1 MRKLNPLTLSLIAG
15 AAGLGAFCGQAA
27 ASAVLPTTSVL
38 IINEADKEGS
48 IGIKNTDKEPVLLYT
63 KIGRLD
69 DEDLDAAL
77 IPTPA
82 AVVVQPGETQ
92 IVRVLYR
99 SNKALD
105 REHLARVMFM
115 GIPPKSD
122 KPGRISM
129 MLGQDLPVVIRPKGY
144 KPVDNK
150 WEYMKWRFK
159 GDQLCVSNDTKY
171 AVRFVNNVKLVPDNT
186 DVAMPKPYALPGS
199 DNCAALPAG
208 YTPPA
213 GTQVEFSAV
222 SDYNYILDGRRASVE
237 GVPGDTGAVPP
248 APASTSQGNA
258 RHAPS
263 GESATLPASGTP
275 AASAG

>member
-1 MRKLNPLTLSLIAG
+1 MRKLNRLTLPLIAG
-15 AAGLGAFCGQAA
+15 LSMLCGQAM

-48 IGIKNTDKEPVLLYT
+48 IGVKNTDKEPILLYT

-77 IPTPA
+77 VPTPA
-82 AVVVQPGETQ
+82 AVLVQPGETQ

-99 SNKALD
+99 SNKPLD
-105 REHLARVMFM
+105 KEHLARVMFM

-122 KPGRISM
+122 APGHISL

-171 AVRFVNNVKLVPDNT
+171 AVRFVNTVKLVPGNT
-186 DVAMPKPYALPGS
+186 DVTMPKPYALPGS
-199 DNCAALPAG
+199 DTCAKLPSGYAPSAG
-208 YTPPA
+208 A
-213 GTQVEFSAV
+213 QVEFSAV
-222 SDYNYILDGRRASVE
+222 SDYNYILDGRRALIERSNA
-237 GVPGDTGAVPP
+237 DTQA
-248 APASTSQGNA
+248 T
-258 RHAPS
+258 HA
-263 GESATLPASGTP
+263 E
-275 AASAG
+275 